1 MAKVQV
7 INQSGQKT
15 RDIDLPDRVFS
26 YPVKEHLL
34 YETVIN
40 RRANQRR
47 GTAST
52 KSRGEV
58 SGSNRKPWR
67 QKGTGRAR
75 VGMIRNPIWR
85 KGGTVFGPKPRDYH
99 YELPKKAKLNA
110 LRSAL
115 ALKHAENRLLIL
127 AELVLAEPKTKEA
140 AKILNGLSIGS
151 ALVVDGRENT
161 NLFRAMRN
169 IPDIK
174 VVDQSQVSA
183 FDVLNHEWLVLTERA
198 CESLMERFQP

>member
-15 RDIDLPDRVFS
+15 RDIDLPDRIFS
-26 YPVKEHLL
+26 YPVKDHLL
-34 YETVIN
+34 YEAVVN
-40 RRANQRR
+40 RQANQRR

-99 YELPKKAKLNA
+99 YEIPKKAKLNA

-115 ALKHAENRLLIL
+115 ALKHAENRLIIL

-140 AKILNGLSIGS
+140 AKILKGLSIGS

-169 IPDIK
+169 IPKVK
-174 VVDQSQVSA
+174 VVDRCQVNA
-183 FDVLNHEWLVLTERA
+183 FDVLNHEWLVLTQRA
-198 CESLMERFQP
+198 FEMLLERFQP